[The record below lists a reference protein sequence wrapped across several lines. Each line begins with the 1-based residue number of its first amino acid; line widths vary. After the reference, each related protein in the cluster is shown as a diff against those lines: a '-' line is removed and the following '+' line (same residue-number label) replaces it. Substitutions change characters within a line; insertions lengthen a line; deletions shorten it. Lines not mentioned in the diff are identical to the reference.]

1 MKKESV
7 KSNALGRFL
16 DSKLSSLAIILVVL
30 IVVMQLVLKLTLDRT
45 MLSPGNIS
53 TILSTI
59 VLVSFMAIGSGVLLI
74 FGYIDLSSGYI
85 GSIASCIAA
94 ELILLGM
101 PSYIAFLGAVVF
113 GGLFGL
119 LNATIINVFNFQ
131 PFIVTMAT
139 SGILNG
145 IGLLISNGYTIKAKD
160 PVVSWIGGYKFFK
173 LVPFSVV
180 IMLIFIVVY
189 GLMLSRTKFGRSIYL
204 CGGNRT
210 AARYSGINPTRISY
224 ILFMNC
230 GALAGVSGFMYLA
243 RNGSG
248 SYQGINVYQFSGM
261 TAAILGGIS
270 FGGGSGGML
279 GCFLGLCILNV
290 FNNGMLLL
298 NVNTYIKTVFSGLL
312 LIVALCIDYITIRRK
327 RV

>member
-1 MKKESV
+1 MENNAKKGFRP
-7 KSNALGRFL
+7 GRFF
-16 DSKLSSLAIILVVL
+16 DSKISSLVIILVAL
-30 IVVMQLVLKLTLDRT
+30 IVVLQLALRIGLGRT
-45 MLSPGNIS
+45 MLTPGNIN

-74 FGYIDLSSGYI
+74 FGYIDLSAGYV
-85 GSIASCIAA
+85 GSVASCIAA
-94 ELILLGM
+94 QLLLMGA
-101 PSYIAFLGAVVF
+101 PSYAAFLGAVAF
-113 GGLFGL
+113 GMLCGL
-119 LNATIINVFNFQ
+119 LNAVIINVFNFQ

-145 IGLLISNGYTIKAKD
+145 IGLLVTKGYTIKAKE
-160 PVVSWIGGYKFFK
+160 PAVSWIGSYKLFD
-173 LVPFSVV
+173 LIPFSVL
-180 IMLIFIVVY
+180 IMAVFMIVY
-189 GLMLSRTKFGRSIYL
+189 GLMLSRTKFGRQIYL

-210 AARYSGINPTRISY
+210 AAKYSGINPTKISY

-298 NVNTYIKTVFSGLL
+298 NINTYVKTVFSGLL
-312 LIVALCIDYITIRRK
+312 LIFALCIDYVTVRRK
-327 RV
+327 RS